1 MGELIFKSNLNQD
14 WISFALIFNIFLTY
28 LLVKINPVRTTR
40 LFRFLKTD
48 LYFSKHNSERETQY
62 LNPYNIVGTLIIL
75 NTISLSFIFFS
86 EKFFFKKTYFF
97 EFCFLFLFLAIFLV
111 IRYFLMTLMTKKV
124 RFWKKIKPLIFKNFT
139 LNLQYAYL
147 YFGLILIGFYSEM
160 PSLLLYSF
168 VGITLISWFLSQT
181 RLFLTLFKF
190 LPKEVFYF
198 ILYLCIFKIIPWY
211 CFYLFVLE
219 PRF

>member
-75 NTISLSFIFFS
+75 NTIILSFIFFS

-97 EFCFLFLFLAIFLV
+97 EFCFLFLFLTIFLV
-111 IRYFLMTLMTKKV
+111 IRYFLVTLITKKV
-124 RFWKKIKPLIFKNFT
+124 GFWKKIKPLIFKNFT

>member
-28 LLVKINPVRTTR
+28 LLVKINPIRTTR
-40 LFRFLKTD
+40 LLNFLKTD

-62 LNPYNIVGTLIIL
+62 LNPYNIVGTFMIL
-75 NTISLSFIFFS
+75 NTICLSFIFFS
-86 EKFFFKKTYFF
+86 EKIIYGKTYFF
-97 EFCFLFLFLAIFLV
+97 EFCFLFLFLIIFIV
-111 IRYFLMTLMTKKV
+111 IRYFFETLITKKAD
-124 RFWKKIKPLIFKNFT
+124 FWKKIKPLIFKNFT

-147 YFGLILIGFYSEM
+147 YFALIIIGFYNKI
-160 PSLLLYSF
+160 PSLLLNF
-168 VGITLISWFLSQT
+168 IVGITLISWFLSQT

-198 ILYLCIFKIIPWY
+198 ILYLCTFKIIPWY

>member
-28 LLVKINPVRTTR
+28 LLVKINPIRTTR
-40 LFRFLKTD
+40 LFNFLKTD

-75 NTISLSFIFFS
+75 NTIILSFIFFS

-97 EFCFLFLFLAIFLV
+97 EFCFLFLFLTIFLV
-111 IRYFLMTLMTKKV
+111 IRYFLVTLMTKKV
-124 RFWKKIKPLIFKNFT
+124 GFWKKIKPLIFKNFT

-147 YFGLILIGFYSEM
+147 YFGLIFIGFYSEM

>member
-28 LLVKINPVRTTR
+28 LLVKINPIRTTR
-40 LFRFLKTD
+40 LFNFLKTD

-86 EKFFFKKTYFF
+86 EKFFLKKTYFF

-111 IRYFLMTLMTKKV
+111 IRYFLVTLMTKKV
-124 RFWKKIKPLIFKNFT
+124 GFWKKIKPLIFKNFT

>member
-28 LLVKINPVRTTR
+28 LLVKINPIRTTR
-40 LFRFLKTD
+40 LFNFLKTD

-75 NTISLSFIFFS
+75 NTIILSFIFFS

-97 EFCFLFLFLAIFLV
+97 EFCFLFLFLTIFLV
-111 IRYFLMTLMTKKV
+111 IRYFLVTLMTKKV
-124 RFWKKIKPLIFKNFT
+124 GFWKKIKPLIFKNFT

-147 YFGLILIGFYSEM
+147 YFGLIFIGFYSEM

-198 ILYLCIFKIIPWY
+198 ILYLCTFKIIPWY

>member
-28 LLVKINPVRTTR
+28 LLVKINPIRTTR
-40 LFRFLKTD
+40 LFNFLKTD
-48 LYFSKHNSERETQY
+48 LYFSKYNSERETQY

-86 EKFFFKKTYFF
+86 EKIIYKKTYFF
-97 EFCFLFLFLAIFLV
+97 EFCFIFLLLTIFLV
-111 IRYFLMTLMTKKV
+111 VRYLLTALMIKRV
-124 RFWKKIKPLIFKNFT
+124 DFWKKIKPLIFKNFT

-147 YFGLILIGFYSEM
+147 YFGLILFGFYSKI
-160 PSLLLYSF
+160 PSLFLFSF

-219 PRF
+219 PRY

>member
-124 RFWKKIKPLIFKNFT
+124 GFWKKIKPLIFKNFT

>member
-28 LLVKINPVRTTR
+28 LLVKINPLRTTR
-40 LFRFLKTD
+40 LFNFLKTD

-97 EFCFLFLFLAIFLV
+97 EFCFLFLFLTIFLV
-111 IRYFLMTLMTKKV
+111 IRYFLVTLMTKKIG
-124 RFWKKIKPLIFKNFT
+124 FWKKIKPLIFKNFT

-147 YFGLILIGFYSEM
+147 YFGLIFIGFYSEM

-190 LPKEVFYF
+190 LPKEVIYF
-198 ILYLCIFKIIPWY
+198 ILYLCTFKIIPWY

>member
-28 LLVKINPVRTTR
+28 LLVKINPIRTTR
-40 LFRFLKTD
+40 LLNFLKTD

-62 LNPYNIVGTLIIL
+62 LNPYNIVGTFMIL
-75 NTISLSFIFFS
+75 NTICLSFIFFS
-86 EKFFFKKTYFF
+86 EKIIYEKTYFF
-97 EFCFLFLFLAIFLV
+97 EFCFLFLFLIIFIV
-111 IRYFLMTLMTKKV
+111 IRYFFETLIIKKAD
-124 RFWKKIKPLIFKNFT
+124 FWKKIKPLIFKNFT

-147 YFGLILIGFYSEM
+147 YFALIIIGFYNKI
-160 PSLLLYSF
+160 PLLLLNF
-168 VGITLISWFLSQT
+168 IVGITLISWFLSQT

-198 ILYLCIFKIIPWY
+198 ILYLCTFKLIPWY